1 MVLSRWLLIGVTFF
15 IAAVLTFNVY
25 IWSQEFKDIFSYN
38 GDLLSYIMVFVF
50 VMALT
55 GIFKWLLKEE
65 IILTDPKRKRR
76 KKR

>member
-1 MVLSRWLLIGVTFF
+1 MNLTRWSLIGITF
-15 IAAVLTFNVY
+15 ILVAVFTFNVY
-25 IWSQEFKDIFSYN
+25 IWADEFKHTFSYN
-38 GDLLSYIMVFVF
+38 GDWISYIMVFVF

-65 IILTDPKRKRR
+65 ILLTKPRG